1 MPLMGTAEER
11 VTELEDRSVTIFQ
24 TTCKYKKSG
33 KTKQSIPELWDNLKR
48 YNIHVMRI
56 SEGEEKMVGK
66 VYGQELSKHNE
77 KYQITEPGNSENT
90 EQNK

>member
-1 MPLMGTAEER
+1 
-11 VTELEDRSVTIFQ
+11 
-24 TTCKYKKSG
+24 
-33 KTKQSIPELWDNLKR
+33 
-48 YNIHVMRI
+48 MRI
-56 SEGEEKMVGK
+56 PEGEEKMIGK